1 MGYHNAG
8 FLSQRGILVQLNC
21 LFLASA
27 LLVIPAIAA
36 TAAEIGADHR
46 GTWTESGTCSDSRKI
61 VISNQ
66 TVSLVQPGQVRVLTD
81 GDESVFKGET
91 VLNASLPAK
100 NKEEPELGFSARMV
114 EASGDVTLVT
124 DGTGADKAFAGTFK
138 KCTSDTTV
146 AAAQSRRSKT
156 RAALHAS
163 TYRTAMG
170 KQKSGRAL
178 PLQTMLGGLY

>member
-1 MGYHNAG
+1 MSYDTRDYIPNGG
-8 FLSQRGILVQLNC
+8 VLVWTKC
-21 LFLASA
+21 LFLVLAILA
-27 LLVIPAIAA
+27 LPAAPA
-36 TAAEIGADHR
+36 TAAEIDAAHR
-46 GTWTESGTCSDSRKI
+46 GTWTESGLCSDGRKI
-61 VISNQ
+61 VVSNQ
-66 TVSLVQPGQVRVLTD
+66 TVSLVQPGQIRVLTD

-100 NKEEPELGFSARMV
+100 NQEEPELGFSARMV
-114 EASGDVTLVT
+114 EASGGVTLVT

-146 AAAQSRRSKT
+146 AAAQTRRSKT

-178 PLQTMLGGLY
+178 PLQTVLGGLY

>member
-1 MGYHNAG
+1 MTRDFFPNG
-8 FLSQRGILVQLNC
+8 GILVRFKC

-27 LLVIPAIAA
+27 LFAVPALAA

-46 GTWTESGTCSDSRKI
+46 GTWTESGSCSDSRKI
-61 VISNQ
+61 VVSNQ
-66 TVSLVQPGQVRVLTD
+66 TVSLVQPGQVRILTD

-100 NKEEPELGFSARMV
+100 NKEEPELGFSARMI
-114 EASGDVTLVT
+114 EASGEVTLVT
-124 DGTGADKAFAGTFK
+124 DGTGTDKAFAGTFK

-146 AAAQSRRSKT
+146 AAAQSRRSKA

-163 TYRTAMG
+163 AERTAMG
-170 KQKSGRAL
+170 RQKSARAL
-178 PLQTMLGGLY
+178 PLRTMLGGLY